1 MERSRS
7 SGPYLRAAALAV
19 AAAMVAG
26 CATAAAFRQG
36 ETAAHGED
44 WDSAVEY
51 YRKAVQ
57 DDPQNAEY
65 RVALHRAM
73 INAAREHY
81 ARARAF
87 EETGA
92 LADAVREYRR
102 AGELDPGNNDALYR
116 AAELERAIRDRMEA
130 ARPRAPIEDMRDV
143 ARRETAPPL
152 LDPASAEP
160 LSLRFVDQSVQDI
173 LDFIGN
179 ATGVNINY
187 DQQFQDRQY
196 SVQLDGV
203 TVAEA
208 LDQILMA
215 NQYFYKVLG
224 PRNVI
229 VAPDTPQKRQRYE
242 DQVIRTFYISNAD
255 VLELSQLLTQIIRGG
270 QPMPVQPQIVP
281 NEFSNTITVRATP
294 AVAAVIE
301 QVIAANDK
309 PRAEIIVDIEI
320 LEINRERAREFGL
333 DLGDYS
339 IGAVF
344 APDANV
350 GELSTA
356 PDFGAPPLAR
366 AGDFFFSVPSAVVDF
381 LEADSETRVVAKPQ
395 LRGQEGAILTL
406 NLGEEIPIPT
416 TAFTP
421 IAAGGATVNPLT
433 SFDYRDVGVNVEML
447 PRVTF
452 ENEIILDLAVENS
465 TLGPSLSVAGQLMP
479 TFGSRKVET
488 TLRLRDGE
496 SNLLAGLLR
505 EEDRRSL
512 RGIPGLAR
520 LPIIRNLLSSNEDTI
535 RQTDIIMLLTPRIVR
550 THQLT
555 QQEREPDSHRHA
567 AQHRRHRPRP
577 LAAPPPAIDVR
588 LPPVAAGAAL
598 TVQQAASACRSAH
611 RRRAHRRSAAGGEP
625 AGGKRAVHR
634 AAVNQRRVTGL
645 DPDAHAAL
653 RPGPAARERGAGGEL
668 HAAGRRRG
676 HVHAA
681 GRPDRRPGRSR
692 PDPPRRPDRGL
703 RLRRAG
709 GRRLRGAAPRVGD
722 ADTERSG
729 TYAGRRAGGD
739 QLHAGGCRHPLGA
752 GISMSIFR
760 RSRSRGS
767 EAGYSFV
774 ELIVVSALLIVLA
787 SAAVPLATV
796 GMQRQREVELRR
808 SLRELRTAIDR
819 YKDAVDLGT
828 ISVPDRDIDAA
839 GYPPDIE
846 TLVAG
851 EPLAGNESDGRMRFL
866 RRVPLDPMTR
876 GREWG
881 LRSYQDEP
889 DARRWGGG
897 NVYDVR
903 SLSDGTALDGTRY
916 RDW

>member
-1 MERSRS
+1 MVRNRS
-7 SGPYLRAAALAV
+7 SRPYLKVAALAV
-19 AAAMVAG
+19 AAAVVAG
-26 CATAAAFRQG
+26 CATGAAFRQG
-36 ETAAHGED
+36 EQAAHGED

-57 DDPQNAEY
+57 DDPRNAEY

-73 INAAREHY
+73 LNAAREHY
-81 ARARAF
+81 ARARAL

-116 AAELERAIRDRMEA
+116 AAEVERAIRDRIEA
-130 ARPRAPIEDMRDV
+130 SRPRAPIEDMRDV
-143 ARRETAPPL
+143 ANRETAPPL

-160 LSLRFVDQSVQDI
+160 LSLRFVDQSVKDI

-196 SVQLDGV
+196 SVQLDGI

-229 VAPDTPQKRQRYE
+229 VAPDTPQKRQQYE
-242 DQVIRTFYISNAD
+242 DQVIRTFYISNTD

-281 NEFSNTITVRATP
+281 NEASNTITVRATP
-294 AVAAVIE
+294 AVTAVIE

-320 LEINRERAREFGL
+320 LEVNRERARDFGL

-366 AGDFFFSVPSAVVDF
+366 AGDFFFSVPSAAVDF
-381 LEADSETRVVAKPQ
+381 LESDAETRVVAKPQ
-395 LRGQEGAILTL
+395 LRGQEGAALSL

-421 IAAGGATVNPLT
+421 IAAGGAAFNPLT
-433 SFDYRDVGVNVEML
+433 SFEYKDVGVNVHMV

-452 ENEIILDLAVENS
+452 ENEIILDLQVENS
-465 TLGPSLSVAGQLMP
+465 TLGPSLTVAGQSMP
-479 TFGSRKVET
+479 TFGNRSVET

-520 LPIIRNLLSSNEDTI
+520 LPIIRTLLSSNEDTI

-550 THQLT
+550 THELT
-555 QQEREPDSHRHA
+555 QENVSPIRIGTQRNIGVTGPGPLAVSA
-567 AQHRRHRPRP
+567 AASE
-577 LAAPPPAIDVR
+577 AAPPAAAGNAAAVDQAPSLAGLPSAGARIDVR
-588 LPPVAAGAAL
+588 LPE
-598 TVQQAASACRSAH
+598 
-611 RRRAHRRSAAGGEP
+611 GEL
-625 AGGKRAVHR
+625 R
-634 AAVNQRRVTGL
+634 AATGPYIVPLSISGASQVSTLTLTLRYDPGLLRVSAVQEGSFMRQGGAEVTFTQQVDQTVGRIDL
-645 DPDAHAAL
+645 VATRPGDQVGASGAGVLAAIVFEAL
-653 RPGPAARERGAGGEL
+653 RPGSATLAPSGLGLTPAGAPVAISFTPAA
-668 HAAGRRRG
+668 
-676 HVHAA
+676 
-681 GRPDRRPGRSR
+681 
-692 PDPPRRPDRGL
+692 
-703 RLRRAG
+703 
-709 GRRLRGAAPRVGD
+709 
-722 ADTERSG
+722 
-729 TYAGRRAGGD
+729 
-739 QLHAGGCRHPLGA
+739 
-752 GISMSIFR
+752 
-760 RSRSRGS
+760 
-767 EAGYSFV
+767 
-774 ELIVVSALLIVLA
+774 VVI
-787 SAAVPLATV
+787 
-796 GMQRQREVELRR
+796 R
-808 SLRELRTAIDR
+808 
-819 YKDAVDLGT
+819 
-828 ISVPDRDIDAA
+828 
-839 GYPPDIE
+839 
-846 TLVAG
+846 
-851 EPLAGNESDGRMRFL
+851 
-866 RRVPLDPMTR
+866 
-876 GREWG
+876 
-881 LRSYQDEP
+881 
-889 DARRWGGG
+889 
-897 NVYDVR
+897 
-903 SLSDGTALDGTRY
+903 
-916 RDW
+916 

>member
-1 MERSRS
+1 MVRNRSIR
-7 SGPYLRAAALAV
+7 PYLKVAALAV

-26 CATAAAFRQG
+26 CATGAAFRQG

-57 DDPQNAEY
+57 DDPRNAEY

-81 ARARAF
+81 ARARAL

-116 AAELERAIRDRMEA
+116 VAELERAIRDRMEA

-152 LDPASAEP
+152 LEPASGEP

-187 DQQFQDRQY
+187 DRQFQDLRY

-203 TVAEA
+203 TVEEA

-229 VAPDTPQKRQRYE
+229 VAPDTPQKRQQYE

-281 NEFSNTITVRATP
+281 NEVSNTITVRATP
-294 AVAAVIE
+294 AVTAVIE

-320 LEINRERAREFGL
+320 LEVNRERAREFGL

-344 APDANV
+344 APDADT

-381 LEADSETRVVAKPQ
+381 LESDAETRVVAKPQ
-395 LRGQEGAILTL
+395 LRGQEGAVLTL

-421 IAAGGATVNPLT
+421 IAAGGATFNPLT

-452 ENEIILDLAVENS
+452 ENEIILDLEVENS
-465 TLGPSLSVAGQLMP
+465 TLGPSLSVAGQSMP

-555 QQEREPDSHRHA
+555 AGRRQPDPHRHA
-567 AQHRRHRPRP
+567 AQHRRHRPRYAGRTGACIRRRP
-577 LAAPPPAIDVR
+577 AGGRKKRGDGRATAA
-588 LPPVAAGAAL
+588 
-598 TVQQAASACRSAH
+598 ACRPAH
-611 RRRAHRRSAAGGEP
+611 RRRAYRRPAAGRGAAGGD
-625 AGGKRAVHR
+625 RALHR
-634 AAVNQRRVTGL
+634 SALHQRRLAGL
-645 DPDAHAAL
+645 HSHPHAAL
-653 RPGPAARERGAGGEL
+653 RPGLAAGERGAGGEL
-668 HAAGRRRG
+668 HAAGRRRR

-681 GRPDRRPGRSR
+681 GRPDRRPDRSR
-692 PDPPRRPDRGL
+692 GHPPGRPGRRL

-722 ADTERSG
+722 ADTERPG
-729 TYAGRRAGGD
+729 THAGRRAGGD

-760 RSRSRGS
+760 RSHLRGS
-767 EAGYSFV
+767 GAGYSFV

-796 GMQRQREVELRR
+796 TMQRQREVELRR
-808 SLRELRTAIDR
+808 ALRELRTAIDR

>member
-1 MERSRS
+1 MVRNRS
-7 SGPYLRAAALAV
+7 SRPYLKVAALAV
-19 AAAMVAG
+19 AAAVVAG
-26 CATAAAFRQG
+26 CATGAAFRQG
-36 ETAAHGED
+36 EQAAHGED

-57 DDPQNAEY
+57 DDPRNAEY

-73 INAAREHY
+73 LNAAREHY
-81 ARARAF
+81 ARAQAL

-116 AAELERAIRDRMEA
+116 AAEVERAIRDRIEA
-130 ARPRAPIEDMRDV
+130 SRPRAPIEDMRDV
-143 ARRETAPPL
+143 ANRETAPPL

-229 VAPDTPQKRQRYE
+229 VAPETPQKRQQYE
-242 DQVIRTFYISNAD
+242 DQVIRTFYISNTD

-294 AVAAVIE
+294 AVTAVIE

-320 LEINRERAREFGL
+320 LEVNRERAREFGL

-344 APDANV
+344 APDTNV

-366 AGDFFFSVPSAVVDF
+366 AGDFFFSVPSAAVDF
-381 LEADSETRVVAKPQ
+381 LESDAETRVVAKPQ
-395 LRGQEGAILTL
+395 LRGQEGAVLTL

-433 SFDYRDVGVNVEML
+433 SFDYRDVGVNVRMV

-452 ENEIILDLAVENS
+452 ENEIILDLEVENS
-465 TLGPSLSVAGQLMP
+465 TLGPNLTVAGQSMP
-479 TFGSRKVET
+479 TFGSRSVQT

-555 QQEREPDSHRHA
+555 QEDVSPIRIGTQRNIGVTG
-567 AQHRRHRPRP
+567 PRP
-577 LAAPPPAIDVR
+577 LGAPPPAIDVPAPAVERTGETVEQPPQLADLPTAGARIDVR
-588 LPPVAAGAAL
+588 LPDGNL
-598 TVQQAASACRSAH
+598 RAASGPYTVPLSISGASQVSTLTLTLRYDPGLLRVSAVQEGSFM
-611 RRRAHRRSAAGGEP
+611 RQGGAEVTFTQQVDRT
-625 AGGKRAVHR
+625 GGRVDLVLTRPGDQTGASGSGVL
-634 AAVNQRRVTGL
+634 AAVVFE
-645 DPDAHAAL
+645 AL
-653 RPGPAARERGAGGEL
+653 RPGSATLTPSGLGLTPAGAPVAISFTPAA
-668 HAAGRRRG
+668 
-676 HVHAA
+676 
-681 GRPDRRPGRSR
+681 
-692 PDPPRRPDRGL
+692 
-703 RLRRAG
+703 
-709 GRRLRGAAPRVGD
+709 
-722 ADTERSG
+722 
-729 TYAGRRAGGD
+729 
-739 QLHAGGCRHPLGA
+739 
-752 GISMSIFR
+752 
-760 RSRSRGS
+760 
-767 EAGYSFV
+767 
-774 ELIVVSALLIVLA
+774 VVI
-787 SAAVPLATV
+787 
-796 GMQRQREVELRR
+796 R
-808 SLRELRTAIDR
+808 
-819 YKDAVDLGT
+819 
-828 ISVPDRDIDAA
+828 
-839 GYPPDIE
+839 
-846 TLVAG
+846 
-851 EPLAGNESDGRMRFL
+851 
-866 RRVPLDPMTR
+866 
-876 GREWG
+876 
-881 LRSYQDEP
+881 
-889 DARRWGGG
+889 
-897 NVYDVR
+897 
-903 SLSDGTALDGTRY
+903 
-916 RDW
+916 

>member
-1 MERSRS
+1 MVRNRSIR
-7 SGPYLRAAALAV
+7 PYLKVAALAV
-19 AAAMVAG
+19 AAAVVAG
-26 CATAAAFRQG
+26 CATGAAFRQG

-57 DDPQNAEY
+57 DDPRNAEY

-81 ARARAF
+81 ARARAL

-116 AAELERAIRDRMEA
+116 VAELERAIRDRMEA

-152 LDPASAEP
+152 LEPASGEP

-187 DQQFQDRQY
+187 DRQFQDLRY

-203 TVAEA
+203 TVEEA

-229 VAPDTPQKRQRYE
+229 VAPDTPQKRQQYE

-281 NEFSNTITVRATP
+281 NEVSNTITVRATP
-294 AVAAVIE
+294 AVTAVIE

-320 LEINRERAREFGL
+320 LEVNRERAREFGL

-344 APDANV
+344 APDADT

-381 LEADSETRVVAKPQ
+381 LESDAETRVVAKPQ
-395 LRGQEGAILTL
+395 LRGQEGAVLTL

-421 IAAGGATVNPLT
+421 IAAGGATFNPLT

-452 ENEIILDLAVENS
+452 ENEIILDLEVENS
-465 TLGPSLSVAGQLMP
+465 TLGPSLSVAGQSMP

-550 THQLT
+550 THQLQQADVSPIRIGT
-555 QQEREPDSHRHA
+555 QRNIGVTGPG
-567 AQHRRHRPRP
+567 P
-577 LAAPPPAIDVR
+577 LGAPPPAIDVPAPAAAR
-588 LPPVAAGAAL
+588 AGETVEQPPQLADLPAAGARVDVRL
-598 TVQQAASACRSAH
+598 PD
-611 RRRAHRRSAAGGEP
+611 GNL
-625 AGGKRAVHR
+625 R
-634 AAVNQRRVTGL
+634 AATGPYTVPLSISGASRVSTLTLTLRYDPGL
-645 DPDAHAAL
+645 LRVSAVQEGSFMRQGGAEVTFTQQVDQTVGRIDLVATRPGDQVGASGAGVLAAIVFEAL
-653 RPGPAARERGAGGEL
+653 RPGSATLTPSGLGLTPAGAPV
-668 HAAGRRRG
+668 AISFT
-676 HVHAA
+676 
-681 GRPDRRPGRSR
+681 P
-692 PDPPRRPDRGL
+692 
-703 RLRRAG
+703 
-709 GRRLRGAAPRVGD
+709 
-722 ADTERSG
+722 AD
-729 TYAGRRAGGD
+729 
-739 QLHAGGCRHPLGA
+739 
-752 GISMSIFR
+752 
-760 RSRSRGS
+760 
-767 EAGYSFV
+767 
-774 ELIVVSALLIVLA
+774 VVI
-787 SAAVPLATV
+787 
-796 GMQRQREVELRR
+796 R
-808 SLRELRTAIDR
+808 
-819 YKDAVDLGT
+819 
-828 ISVPDRDIDAA
+828 
-839 GYPPDIE
+839 
-846 TLVAG
+846 
-851 EPLAGNESDGRMRFL
+851 
-866 RRVPLDPMTR
+866 
-876 GREWG
+876 
-881 LRSYQDEP
+881 
-889 DARRWGGG
+889 
-897 NVYDVR
+897 
-903 SLSDGTALDGTRY
+903 
-916 RDW
+916 

>member
-1 MERSRS
+1 
-7 SGPYLRAAALAV
+7 
-19 AAAMVAG
+19 MVAG

-36 ETAAHGED
+36 ETAAHGEN

-81 ARARAF
+81 ARARAR

-116 AAELERAIRDRMEA
+116 AAELERAIRDRMEV

-465 TLGPSLSVAGQLMP
+465 TLGPSLSVAGQSMP

-520 LPIIRNLLSSNEDTI
+520 LPFIRNLLSANEDTI

-555 QQEREPDSHRHA
+555 QENVSPIRIGTQRNIGVTGPG
-567 AQHRRHRPRP
+567 P
-577 LAAPPPAIDVR
+577 LAAPAAAIDAAPAVAAGNAAAVDQAPQLADLPTAGARIDVR
-588 LPPVAAGAAL
+588 LPEGNL
-598 TVQQAASACRSAH
+598 RAASGPYTVPLSISGASQVSTLTLTLRYDPGLLRVSAVQEGSFM
-611 RRRAHRRSAAGGEP
+611 RQGGAEVTFTQQVDRTVGRVDLVLTRP
-625 AGGKRAVHR
+625 GDQTGASGSGVL
-634 AAVNQRRVTGL
+634 AAVVFE
-645 DPDAHAAL
+645 AL
-653 RPGPAARERGAGGEL
+653 RPGSATLTPSGLGLTPAGAPVAISFTPAA
-668 HAAGRRRG
+668 
-676 HVHAA
+676 
-681 GRPDRRPGRSR
+681 
-692 PDPPRRPDRGL
+692 
-703 RLRRAG
+703 
-709 GRRLRGAAPRVGD
+709 
-722 ADTERSG
+722 
-729 TYAGRRAGGD
+729 
-739 QLHAGGCRHPLGA
+739 
-752 GISMSIFR
+752 
-760 RSRSRGS
+760 
-767 EAGYSFV
+767 
-774 ELIVVSALLIVLA
+774 VVI
-787 SAAVPLATV
+787 
-796 GMQRQREVELRR
+796 R
-808 SLRELRTAIDR
+808 
-819 YKDAVDLGT
+819 
-828 ISVPDRDIDAA
+828 
-839 GYPPDIE
+839 
-846 TLVAG
+846 
-851 EPLAGNESDGRMRFL
+851 
-866 RRVPLDPMTR
+866 
-876 GREWG
+876 
-881 LRSYQDEP
+881 
-889 DARRWGGG
+889 
-897 NVYDVR
+897 
-903 SLSDGTALDGTRY
+903 
-916 RDW
+916 